1 MPPVIPPHP
10 AIRPISETERQSWPT
25 GSMVDLPPPFVDE
38 RGSIQP
44 LLDLR
49 SDSCVLIR
57 SAKGTERANHYH
69 RSDWHYCYVLQGR
82 IAYYER
88 PTGSNQQPSR
98 LEFAAGEMFFTGPM
112 LDHTMVFLEDTTFL
126 TWGRN
131 SRSQEIY
138 EADIVRIPSLASEP

>member
-1 MPPVIPPHP
+1 MTAIAPPHP
-10 AIRPISETERQSWPT
+10 AIRPITQGERQSWPST
-25 GSMVDLPPPFVDE
+25 PDVALPAPFTDE

-57 SAKGTERANHYH
+57 SAQGTERANHYH
-69 RSDWHYCYVLQGR
+69 RSDWHYCYVLHGR

-88 PTGSNQQPSR
+88 PTGSGQEPRRS
-98 LEFAAGEMFFTGPM
+98 EFGAGEMFFTGPM

-131 SRSQEIY
+131 SRSQDVY
-138 EADIVRIPSLASEP
+138 EADIVRIPSLAPQQ